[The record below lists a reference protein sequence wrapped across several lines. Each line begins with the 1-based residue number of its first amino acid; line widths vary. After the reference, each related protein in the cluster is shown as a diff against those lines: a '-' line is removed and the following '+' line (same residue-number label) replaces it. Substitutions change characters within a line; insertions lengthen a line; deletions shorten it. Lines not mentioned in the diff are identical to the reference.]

1 MEEISVRHN
10 TEQPHKVKK
19 TGLTNSG
26 SELLDGNGS
35 SHLIPPGLPFSISLL
50 STFIALAAAS
60 CLANFLLPASAGG
73 NRRPLI
79 TAWNL
84 NL

>member
-1 MEEISVRHN
+1 MSDS
-10 TEQPHKVKK
+10 TLFEQPHKVKK

-26 SELLDGNGS
+26 SELSEGNCS
-35 SHLIPPGLPFSISLL
+35 SHLIPPCLLFSASLIR
-50 STFIALAAAS
+50 TFIALAAAS

-73 NRRPLI
+73 NWRPLI